1 MAEKYTYADVIIDP
15 EDPRVEIGKEYW
27 MANLPI
33 SCLHFANDGKRTYIL
48 KRVNNESGWPFVDS
62 DGSTFLCLIRKKE
75 PPYLE
80 RQAEWVEKVGLKAG
94 DKVRILR
101 KFDDCEQGFHCGMN
115 SEGQMDCLVGKVVE
129 VMEIDARSICLYNED
144 KSDWWVWP
152 YFCLEKVEP
161 EYVPFDLS
169 KEEDRNTLRGKW
181 VQDSRHGNEWMIVG
195 FYLDETGGQG
205 YKAKLSRKNAGFTGS
220 ELLERFTFL
229 DGTPIG
235 KLKEA
240 GA

>member
-15 EDPRVEIGKEYW
+15 EDPRVEIGKEYYFGDNVGKLLW
-27 MANLPI
+27 GVRTGWETEVLRNVYKVAGTYEPFYNGRASF
-33 SCLHFANDGKRTYIL
+33 SCI
-48 KRVNNESGWPFVDS
+48 
-62 DGSTFLCLIRKKE
+62 IRRKE
-75 PPYLE
+75 P
-80 RQAEWVEKVGLKAG
+80 EKK
-94 DKVRILR
+94 
-101 KFDDCEQGFHCGMN
+101 
-115 SEGQMDCLVGKVVE
+115 
-129 VMEIDARSICLYNED
+129 
-144 KSDWWVWP
+144 
-152 YFCLEKVEP
+152 
-161 EYVPFDLS
+161 YVPFDLS